1 MKGNKTTTI
10 ANAISI
16 NMLPSM
22 GIEDE
27 VNLKIKKIKE
37 PSAEEKANMT
47 SVIGHPSTAAVV
59 GVPANRANYKFAAG
73 DTLIVAQYIGP
84 RLEEGVT
91 ELPDGASIEYFQITL
106 S

>member
-1 MKGNKTTTI
+1 MKDNSKTI

-16 NMLPSM
+16 NMLPNM
-22 GIEDE
+22 CIGDE
-27 VNLKIKKIKE
+27 VTLKIKKIKE
-37 PSAEEKANMT
+37 PEAAEKANMT

-59 GVPANRANYKFAAG
+59 GVPANRANYKFADG

-91 ELPDGASIEYFQITL
+91 ELPEGASIEYFQINL
-106 S
+106 I

>member
-1 MKGNKTTTI
+1 MKNNKTI

-16 NMLPSM
+16 NMLPPM
-22 GIEDE
+22 NVGDE

-37 PSAEEKANMT
+37 PEAAEKAEMT

-59 GVPANRANYKFAAG
+59 GVPANRANYKLAAG
-73 DTLIVAQYIGP
+73 NTLIVAQYIGP

-91 ELPDGASIEYFQITL
+91 ELPEGAEIQYFEINLT
-106 S
+106 

>member
-1 MKGNKTTTI
+1 MKENKTTI

-16 NMLPSM
+16 NMLPPM
-22 GIEDE
+22 NVGDE
-27 VNLKIKKIKE
+27 VTLKIKKIT
-37 PSAEEKANMT
+37 PPAAAEKAKMT

-91 ELPDGASIEYFQITL
+91 KLPEGAEIQYFEITL
-106 S
+106 T

>member
-1 MKGNKTTTI
+1 MKDNSKTI

-16 NMLPSM
+16 NMLPNM
-22 GIEDE
+22 CIGDE
-27 VNLKIKKIKE
+27 VTLKIKKIKE
-37 PSAEEKANMT
+37 PEAAEKASMT

-91 ELPDGASIEYFQITL
+91 ELPEGASIEYFQINL
-106 S
+106 I